1 VKHKTSLDI
10 THELFQLMKQFP
22 RPKLKRSSANGLTP
36 SEYELLAMLVI
47 NLDEGKTAFTV
58 TELSNM
64 LQITPA
70 GVTHLVNPLEESGY
84 IRRLADSNDRRIVRI
99 GLTEKG
105 TQTAETLILEV
116 RELLIGL
123 VEYLGEEDSLTL
135 IGLMTKAVNYFSSHL
150 EI

>member
-1 VKHKTSLDI
+1 MKHKTSLDI